1 MNFDHVIF
9 IIQGTLVNLS
19 YALLAG
25 SLAFL
30 ISFFLLFS
38 PLKNFKLIYLSIF
51 RGTPLLVQLSFFYF
65 VLPQL
70 LSIHLSVF
78 TSGIICLTL
87 NSTAY
92 MLASLESILKSIDAS
107 QILAAKTLQMSDQEI
122 KRYII
127 FPQVLK
133 TGLSSLG
140 NEWINLIKESSI
152 LSFIGEMDLIR
163 RFQLVSSETYSY
175 FTPLFIT
182 GACFYIT
189 ILLFSLFLN
198 FFEKKYLC

>member
-1 MNFDHVIF
+1 MNFDHALF
-9 IIQGTLVNLS
+9 ILQGTLVNVT

-25 SLAFL
+25 SLAFF

-38 PLKNFKLIYLSIF
+38 PFKYFKLAYLSIF

-65 VLPQL
+65 VLPQV

-92 MLASLESILKSIDAS
+92 MLASLESILKSIDTS
-107 QILAAKTLQMSDQEI
+107 QILAAQTLQMTNKEI

-175 FTPLFIT
+175 LEPLFVT
-182 GACFYIT
+182 GFCFYIT
-189 ILLFSLFLN
+189 ILFFSLFLN